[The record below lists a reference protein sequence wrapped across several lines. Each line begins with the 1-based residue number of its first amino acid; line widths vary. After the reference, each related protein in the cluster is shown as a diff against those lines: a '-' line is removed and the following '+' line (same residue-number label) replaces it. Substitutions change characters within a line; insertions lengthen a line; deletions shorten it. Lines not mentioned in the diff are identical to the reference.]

1 MLALLLA
8 FVPSILLVSAFTFF
22 NHGNPP
28 AILFAALCL
37 VSLACCFGSSFL
49 LFQRNKV
56 VATIFGIL
64 FLLLNGLISFFFG
77 CATIL
82 AGIKS

>member
-8 FVPSILLVSAFTFF
+8 FVPSVLLVSFATFA
-22 NHGNPP
+22 NRSTPP
-28 AILFAALCL
+28 AVLCALLCL

-56 VATIFGIL
+56 VATIVGIL

-82 AGIKS
+82 TGLKF